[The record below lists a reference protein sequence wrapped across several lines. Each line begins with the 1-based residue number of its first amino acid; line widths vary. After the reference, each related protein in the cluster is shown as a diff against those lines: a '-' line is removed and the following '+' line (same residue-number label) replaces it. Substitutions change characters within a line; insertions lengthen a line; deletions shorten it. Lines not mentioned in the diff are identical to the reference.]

1 MPNYRKK
8 PIIIEARQFP
18 TDGTPAVA
26 HAIYQW
32 VEKNTLGSFEP
43 LAVIEGREPWPE
55 SGATIDPRD
64 GRMVIATLEGG
75 HWVTPGDFIIRGVQG
90 EFYPCKSDIFEATYE
105 PAETTPA
112 HHETPDV
119 AELRRLAE
127 NATPGPWDSYRPRPS
142 YRAYAVDQVMPA
154 GHLGEAVATTQDVN
168 AEENAAYIAAASPD
182 VVLGL
187 LDRLAHMTEARD
199 NARAEVERLTGRV
212 ELVRE
217 WIDHR
222 GVNVGDRDDDYMRG
236 YRDAQRHAVQDAAE
250 LRAIVDADTLAHLR
264 EVAEVTAR

>member
-8 PIIIEARQFP
+8 PIIIEARQFL
-18 TDGTPAVA
+18 TGATSAEA
-26 HAIYQW
+26 YAIYQW

-55 SGATIDPRD
+55 SGVTIDPRD

-119 AELRRLAE
+119 AELRRLLAGAWDEGGDFVTRHPGMSAE
-127 NATPGPWDSYRPRPS
+127 YVRAANPYRQTEGT
-142 YRAYAVDQVMPA
+142 RA
-154 GHLGEAVATTQDVN
+154 
-168 AEENAAYIAAASPD
+168 
-182 VVLGL
+182 
-187 LDRLAHMTEARD
+187 
-199 NARAEVERLTGRV
+199 
-212 ELVRE
+212 
-217 WIDHR
+217 
-222 GVNVGDRDDDYMRG
+222 
-236 YRDAQRHAVQDAAE
+236 
-250 LRAIVDADTLAHLR
+250 
-264 EVAEVTAR
+264 